1 MTKTAY
7 APTALAL
14 LFGLGV
20 ALTGAAGGA
29 PVAGGGVGPQEE
41 GVMDSPEA
49 GGWEICDRNEDGF
62 IDSQEAYVCGEAR
75 FDEMAAGEEV
85 VGQEQFLGGAGEVA
99 DAEGMF
105 EAMDADASG
114 DISRDEFL
122 TYREEGFAAATEGS
136 EGRMTVEDYEM
147 FERGEM

>member
-20 ALTGAAGGA
+20 ALTGAPAGA
-29 PVAGGGVGPQEE
+29 QMAG
-41 GVMDSPEA
+41 
-49 GGWEICDRNEDGF
+49 EICDRNEDGF

-105 EAMDADASG
+105 AAMDADASG